1 MFANII
7 MYLDRFYLE
16 SDESG
21 TVSVQQGV
29 DVVSVG
35 TNVTCTSTS
44 RHYLHSWLDQVQG
57 ISICR
62 TMTIVRLRVPAGEEC
77 GVGVVEALLGQ
88 HAAGALRLVTP
99 VQHLQ
104 NLPAETAN
112 KQSKGDFIYFLFL

>member
-1 MFANII
+1 

-21 TVSVQQGV
+21 TISVQQRV

-35 TNVTCTSTS
+35 TNVTCTS

-104 NLPAETAN
+104 HLPAETAN
-112 KQSKGDFIYFLFL
+112 KRIFLSRY